1 MKEKSQI
8 EKKAEARQAELL
20 SAALSGAS
28 NAGGHWLNVSG
39 KGFPRLYPQGVSAS
53 PFNALFMALH
63 SDNNG
68 CKTNLFTLYSE
79 TKARGAAVRE
89 HEQGVPFLFYN
100 WNKYVNRNNPNE
112 TIDRTAYLQLD
123 EEHKAQFKGV
133 HNREIRTLFNIDQTT
148 LPYVDKPTYEDAIKQ
163 DGSVQERGYAEA
175 DNRRLRTRFND
186 FLLKMR
192 DNLVP
197 VRSDGSGVPH
207 YETDKDAVYMPRQ
220 KDFEHYHDY
229 MQEALRQIVSATGHQ
244 QRLAREGMVMKNGV
258 APSEDAV
265 KQDGS
270 VQERGYTE
278 ADNRRLRTRF
288 NDFLLKMRDNLVPVR
303 SDGSGVPHYETD
315 KDAVYMP
322 RQKDFEHYHDYVQEA
337 LRQIVSATGHQQR
350 LAREGMVM
358 KNGVAP
364 SEDAVK
370 YERLVVELASGIKM
384 LELGLP
390 ARLSDASLKTVDY
403 WCREFKENPC
413 IMDALESDVNNALDV
428 IRKAERGEKIE
439 YATLRNRRQ
448 TTTMQEQMPKH
459 YFVANEIRQHPDK
472 AAKSIVLVIDREAK
486 SADVILPA
494 GASTEANNEIPGMN
508 KGRIERALQKEAIE
522 QVRFYNTD
530 GALGYRPD
538 DSYFNEKMVT
548 LARLRNYTLEKLST
562 LDVSEAVRRANE
574 VGFDA
579 VQMIQDDKNRWAL
592 YIKPENK
599 EGYSVYPDKE
609 DVNRFFSTLKQAMD
623 NIDKVRMELAHKY
636 YALAEVKPDL
646 KVDLFGSD
654 TPEIDLNR
662 IQHVAIFKTR
672 QDGIQCVATIDG
684 QKLQP
689 RSVTPQQWQRMW
701 VAEDRDGYKRHLA
714 ATLFADVLQKG
725 QSVGEQKAEEQVQ
738 QQNETVAENRSE
750 ETNDENMSPKRQF
763 WDNLKEKHPDALYL
777 IRAGEVYRLYN
788 EDAAKGA
795 DILGITMKKYPERG
809 FSAFAEFPRTQLDSY
824 LPKLV
829 RAGERIAIS
838 EIELQDKR
846 QDEQETH
853 RGIHR

>member
-8 EKKAEARQAELL
+8 EKKAEEKQTELL
-20 SAALSGAS
+20 SAALGGAS

-123 EEHKAQFKGV
+123 EEQKAQFKGV

-148 LPYVDKPTYEDAIKQ
+148 LPYVDKPAY
-163 DGSVQERGYAEA
+163 
-175 DNRRLRTRFND
+175 
-186 FLLKMR
+186 
-192 DNLVP
+192 
-197 VRSDGSGVPH
+197 
-207 YETDKDAVYMPRQ
+207 
-220 KDFEHYHDY
+220 
-229 MQEALRQIVSATGHQ
+229 
-244 QRLAREGMVMKNGV
+244 
-258 APSEDAV
+258 EDAV

-270 VQERGYTE
+270 VQERGYAE

-413 IMDALESDVNNALDV
+413 IMAALESDVNNALDV

-439 YATLRNRRQ
+439 YATMRNRRQ
-448 TTTMQEQMPKH
+448 TSDMQEQLPKH
-459 YFVANEIRQHPDK
+459 FYVADEIRKHPNKEDK
-472 AAKSIVLVIDREAK
+472 TIVSVIDPSSK

-494 GASTEANNEIPGMN
+494 GASPEVDNEVPGIN
-508 KGRIERALQKEAIE
+508 KARIGRALRREGIE
-522 QVRFYNTD
+522 NVRFFNPD
-530 GALGYRPD
+530 GAWGYRPD
-538 DSYFNEKMVT
+538 DTYFAQKQVS
-548 LARLRNYTLEKLST
+548 LARLKNWALEMLST
-562 LDVSEAVRRANE
+562 LDVTPAVKRADE
-574 VGFDA
+574 IGFDQ

-592 YIKPENK
+592 YIKPEHQR
-599 EGYSVYPDKE
+599 GYSIYPDKE
-609 DVNRFFSTLKQAMD
+609 AINRYFSTLKQSMD
-623 NIDKVRMELAHKY
+623 NIDNVRMELAHKY
-636 YALAEVKPDL
+636 YTLAETQPDL
-646 KVDLFGSD
+646 KVDLFSSGAQD
-654 TPEIDLNR
+654 IDLNR
-662 IQHVAIFKTR
+662 IQRVSVFKTK
-672 QDGIQCVATIDG
+672 QAGTLCVATNDG
-684 QKLQP
+684 KKLQP
-689 RSVTPQQWQRMW
+689 RSVTRQQ
-701 VAEDRDGYKRHLA
+701 
-714 ATLFADVLQKG
+714 
-725 QSVGEQKAEEQVQ
+725 
-738 QQNETVAENRSE
+738 
-750 ETNDENMSPKRQF
+750 
-763 WDNLKEKHPDALYL
+763 
-777 IRAGEVYRLYN
+777 
-788 EDAAKGA
+788 
-795 DILGITMKKYPERG
+795 
-809 FSAFAEFPRTQLDSY
+809 
-824 LPKLV
+824 
-829 RAGERIAIS
+829 
-838 EIELQDKR
+838 
-846 QDEQETH
+846 
-853 RGIHR
+853 

>member
-1 MKEKSQI
+1 M
-8 EKKAEARQAELL
+8 
-20 SAALSGAS
+20 
-28 NAGGHWLNVSG
+28 
-39 KGFPRLYPQGVSAS
+39 
-53 PFNALFMALH
+53 
-63 SDNNG
+63 
-68 CKTNLFTLYSE
+68 
-79 TKARGAAVRE
+79 
-89 HEQGVPFLFYN
+89 
-100 WNKYVNRNNPNE
+100 
-112 TIDRTAYLQLD
+112 
-123 EEHKAQFKGV
+123 
-133 HNREIRTLFNIDQTT
+133 
-148 LPYVDKPTYEDAIKQ
+148 
-163 DGSVQERGYAEA
+163 
-175 DNRRLRTRFND
+175 
-186 FLLKMR
+186 
-192 DNLVP
+192 
-197 VRSDGSGVPH
+197 
-207 YETDKDAVYMPRQ
+207 
-220 KDFEHYHDY
+220 
-229 MQEALRQIVSATGHQ
+229 
-244 QRLAREGMVMKNGV
+244 
-258 APSEDAV
+258 
-265 KQDGS
+265 
-270 VQERGYTE
+270 
-278 ADNRRLRTRF
+278 
-288 NDFLLKMRDNLVPVR
+288 
-303 SDGSGVPHYETD
+303 
-315 KDAVYMP
+315 
-322 RQKDFEHYHDYVQEA
+322 
-337 LRQIVSATGHQQR
+337 
-350 LAREGMVM
+350 
-358 KNGVAP
+358 
-364 SEDAVK
+364 
-370 YERLVVELASGIKM
+370 ELASGIKM

-413 IMDALESDVNNALDV
+413 MMDALESDVNNALDV

-448 TTTMQEQMPKH
+448 TTTMQEQMHKH

-508 KGRIERALQKEAIE
+508 KGRIERALQKEGIE

-530 GALGYRPD
+530 GALGSD
-538 DSYFNEKMVT
+538 EC
-548 LARLRNYTLEKLST
+548 
-562 LDVSEAVRRANE
+562 
-574 VGFDA
+574 GFDA

-599 EGYSVYPDKE
+599 EGYSVYSDKE

-623 NIDKVRMELAHKY
+623 NIDKVRKVRMELAHKY

-662 IQHVAIFKTR
+662 IQRVAIFKTR

-725 QSVGEQKAEEQVQ
+725 QSVGEQKAEEQVR
-738 QQNETVAENRSE
+738 QQNETVPENRSE

-795 DILGITMKKYPERG
+795 KILGITVKEYPEHG
-809 FSAFAEFPRTQLDSY
+809 FSTFAEFPRTQLDSY

-829 RAGERIAIS
+829 RAGERVAIS

>member
-8 EKKAEARQAELL
+8 EKNAEEKQVVLL
-20 SAALSGAS
+20 SAALREAS
-28 NAGGHWLNVSG
+28 NAGGHWLNAAG
-39 KGFPRLYPQGVSAS
+39 KGYPKFYPKGVAVS
-53 PFNALFMALH
+53 PFNGLFMALH
-63 SDNNG
+63 SDRNG
-68 CKTNLFTLYSE
+68 CRTNLFTLFGDA
-79 TKARGAAVRE
+79 KARGAAVRE

-100 WNKYVNRNNPNE
+100 WNEYVHRNNPE
-112 TIDRTAYLQLD
+112 QRIGREAYLELD
-123 EEHKAQFKGV
+123 EEERKQYKGV

-148 LPYVDKPTYEDAIKQ
+148 LPYVDKEGYEEVVRQ
-163 DGSVQERGYAEA
+163 DGS
-175 DNRRLRTRFND
+175 
-186 FLLKMR
+186 
-192 DNLVP
+192 
-197 VRSDGSGVPH
+197 
-207 YETDKDAVYMPRQ
+207 
-220 KDFEHYHDY
+220 
-229 MQEALRQIVSATGHQ
+229 IV
-244 QRLAREGMVMKNGV
+244 
-258 APSEDAV
+258 
-265 KQDGS
+265 
-270 VQERGYTE
+270 ERGYTE
-278 ADNRRLRTRF
+278 ADERRLRGRF
-288 NDFLLKMRDNLVPVR
+288 NDFLTKMRDNLVPVR

-459 YFVANEIRQHPDK
+459 YFVANEIRQQ
-472 AAKSIVLVIDREAK
+472 

-508 KGRIERALQKEAIE
+508 KGRIERALQKEGIE

-662 IQHVAIFKTR
+662 IQRVAIFKTR

-725 QSVGEQKAEEQVQ
+725 QSVGEQKAEEQVR
-738 QQNETVAENRSE
+738 QQNEVVAENRSE

-788 EDAAKGA
+788 EGAAKGA

-829 RAGERIAIS
+829 RAGERVAIS

>member
-1 MKEKSQI
+1 
-8 EKKAEARQAELL
+8 
-20 SAALSGAS
+20 
-28 NAGGHWLNVSG
+28 
-39 KGFPRLYPQGVSAS
+39 
-53 PFNALFMALH
+53 
-63 SDNNG
+63 
-68 CKTNLFTLYSE
+68 
-79 TKARGAAVRE
+79 
-89 HEQGVPFLFYN
+89 
-100 WNKYVNRNNPNE
+100 
-112 TIDRTAYLQLD
+112 
-123 EEHKAQFKGV
+123 
-133 HNREIRTLFNIDQTT
+133 
-148 LPYVDKPTYEDAIKQ
+148 
-163 DGSVQERGYAEA
+163 
-175 DNRRLRTRFND
+175 
-186 FLLKMR
+186 
-192 DNLVP
+192 
-197 VRSDGSGVPH
+197 
-207 YETDKDAVYMPRQ
+207 
-220 KDFEHYHDY
+220 
-229 MQEALRQIVSATGHQ
+229 
-244 QRLAREGMVMKNGV
+244 
-258 APSEDAV
+258 
-265 KQDGS
+265 
-270 VQERGYTE
+270 
-278 ADNRRLRTRF
+278 
-288 NDFLLKMRDNLVPVR
+288 
-303 SDGSGVPHYETD
+303 
-315 KDAVYMP
+315 MP

-390 ARLSDASLKTVDY
+390 ARLSDESLKTVDY

-413 IMDALESDVNNALDV
+413 IMDALESDVNNALEV
-428 IRKAERGEKIE
+428 IRKAERARKLSTPPCETDGRPRPC
-439 YATLRNRRQ
+439 RNRCPSITLWRMKSAS
-448 TTTMQEQMPKH
+448 TRT
-459 YFVANEIRQHPDK
+459 RRRK
-472 AAKSIVLVIDREAK
+472 ASSPSSTGEAK

-508 KGRIERALQKEAIE
+508 KGRIERALQKEGIE

-609 DVNRFFSTLKQAMD
+609 DVEPFFSTLKQAMD

-662 IQHVAIFKTR
+662 IQRVAIFKTR

-714 ATLFADVLQKG
+714 ATLFANVLQKG
-725 QSVGEQKAEEQVQ
+725 QSVGEQKAEEQVR
-738 QQNETVAENRSE
+738 QQNEVVAENRSE

-829 RAGERIAIS
+829 RAGERVAIS